1 MKRRYKILNTK
12 TCRGINFR
20 IVYDPDS
27 IPGRHYMIQYEIEY
41 KKRFKKL
48 WNFQSHKDAID
59 EFDCEVL
66 LRNRMGKEG
75 VFGGRKMERM
85 ESFVA
90 DDGKEKT
97 RIELIR
103 LRTFPKRYGYVIVR
117 NSNVRDFFN
126 LYFTKFFAKRM
137 FDKIKRGYK
146 SCWLT
151 YGVYDDSV
159 YFEGENKKR
168 K

>member
-1 MKRRYKILNTK
+1 MKI
-12 TCRGINFR
+12 
-20 IVYDPDS
+20 
-27 IPGRHYMIQYEIEY
+27 
-41 KKRFKKL
+41 
-48 WNFQSHKDAID
+48 
-59 EFDCEVL
+59 
-66 LRNRMGKEG
+66 
-75 VFGGRKMERM
+75 M
-85 ESFVA
+85 ESFTA

-103 LRTFPKRYGYVIVR
+103 LRTFPKCYGYVIVR

-159 YFEGENKKR
+159 YFEGDSKK
-168 K
+168 